1 METPGESV
9 SPAPTLSE
17 RAIRIAAFV
26 FLGVAALTLAFGLGY
41 MVKDLRGGPTTG
53 GNGGTSAS
61 TGALTFDPAGA
72 SILDQIEQLL
82 KSQYVSRDS
91 LNVNSLR
98 QAAISGV
105 ITSLND
111 RETSYLTPDEVQQ
124 SHLTD
129 GAQYQGIGAT
139 VSSQTGQIQ
148 IVAPFRDSPAEKAG
162 ILSGDI
168 ILEVDGK
175 ATDGWTSDY
184 AVQQIRGVTG
194 TKVTLKVKHS
204 DGTVATITVTR
215 GDIPIQS
222 VFTQPQLN
230 PIPGGDGKTI
240 VDRTGK
246 VATDIAYINISQF
259 HENTVNE
266 LRTQAKTVESQG
278 YKGLILDLRSNPGGL
293 LSATVDVADEFL
305 NSGTILTEKDG
316 NGQTQA
322 WTAKSGGILTHIPIV
337 ILMDSGSA
345 SGAEVLA
352 AALRDNGRAQV
363 IGITSYGKGTVN
375 QLMEIKNCGDPKGCG
390 ALYMAVG
397 HWLTPKGD
405 QIEGTGIKPDIEVQ
419 MTQNDYVNQGDIQ
432 LFKAIDVLRGQ

>member
-9 SPAPTLSE
+9 PPAPTPSE
-17 RAIRIAAFV
+17 RVGRIAAFV
-26 FLGVAALTLAFGLGY
+26 FLGMAALTLSFGLGY
-41 MVKDLRGGPTTG
+41 MTRDLRGGSSTG
-53 GNGGTSAS
+53 TGGTSGS
-61 TGALTFDPAGA
+61 TAALTFDPAGA

-82 KSQYVSRDS
+82 KSQYVSRDT
-91 LNVNSLR
+91 LNVDSLR

-111 RETSYLTPDEVQQ
+111 RETSYLTADEVRQ
-124 SHLTD
+124 SHLTE
-129 GAQYQGIGAT
+129 GAQYQGIGAS

-148 IVAPFRDSPAEKAG
+148 IVAPFRDSPAEQAG

-168 ILEVDGK
+168 ILEVNGT

-184 AVQQIRGVTG
+184 AVQQIRGVSG
-194 TKVTLKVKHS
+194 TKVTLKVKHP
-204 DGTVATITVTR
+204 DGSVATLTITR
-215 GDIPIQS
+215 GDIPVQS
-222 VFTQPQLN
+222 VFTQPQIN

-246 VATDIAYINISQF
+246 PAPDIAYINISQF
-259 HENTVNE
+259 HENTANE
-266 LRTQAKTVESQG
+266 LRTQAKNIESQG

-305 NSGTILTEKDG
+305 NSGTILSEKDG
-316 NGQTQA
+316 NGQTQV
-322 WTAKSGGILTHIPIV
+322 WTAKSGGLLTHIPIV
-337 ILMDSGSA
+337 ILIDSGSA
-345 SGAEVLA
+345 SGAEVLT
-352 AALRDNGRAQV
+352 AALRDNGRATV
-363 IGITSYGKGTVN
+363 IGTTSYGKGTVN
-375 QLMEIKNCGDPKGCG
+375 QLMQINNCGDPKGCG

-405 QIEGTGIKPDIEVQ
+405 QIEGTGIKPDIELPMSQ
-419 MTQNDYVNQGDIQ
+419 SDYVNQGDIQ

>member
-9 SPAPTLSE
+9 PPAPTFNE

-26 FLGVAALTLAFGLGY
+26 FLGVAVVTLAFGLGY
-41 MVKDLRGGPTTG
+41 MVKDLRGGSNSGG
-53 GNGGTSAS
+53 GNGTSAS
-61 TGALTFDPAGA
+61 SSALTFDPAGA

-82 KSQYVSRDS
+82 KSQYVGRDT

-98 QAAISGV
+98 QAAISGI

-111 RETSYLTPDEVQQ
+111 RETSYLTPDEVQA

-168 ILEVDGK
+168 ILEVDGQ

-194 TKVTLKVKHS
+194 TKVTLKVKHL
-204 DGTVATITVTR
+204 DGTVATITVIR

-230 PIPGGDGKTI
+230 PIPGGDGKTL
-240 VDRTGK
+240 VDRTGAP
-246 VATDIAYINISQF
+246 ATDIAYINISQF

-266 LRTQAKTVESQG
+266 LRTQAQGLEAKG
-278 YKGLILDLRSNPGGL
+278 YKGLILDLRSDPGGL

-305 NSGTILTEKDG
+305 SSGTILSEKDG
-316 NGQTQA
+316 NGQTQT
-322 WTAKSGGILTHIPIV
+322 WTAKSGGTLTHIPMV
-337 ILMDSGSA
+337 ILMDAGSA

-352 AALRDNGRAQV
+352 AALRDNGRAKI
-363 IGITSYGKGTVN
+363 IGVTSYGKGTVN
-375 QLMEIKNCGDPKGCG
+375 QLMAINNCGDPKGCG

-405 QIEGTGIKPDIEVQ
+405 QIEGLGIKPDIEVP
-419 MTQNDYVNQGDIQ
+419 MTQADYVGSGDIQ